1 MNCELM
7 QVSPDVNPDRNEIQT
22 FNIHIGDHV
31 GPDKP
36 APGAGR
42 MTRPGTIH
50 RYLFTAAPK
59 TRFAFKPETP
69 CTIHAGW
76 ELEGSSPMGGQTIGV
91 DQMCAGSNDHLLE
104 YGGPYSIEIHSSE
117 AGEYAFT
124 LVQLTDGVQDYTLNI
139 GDLVA
144 PDKPASGAGRIEAPG
159 SQDRYTFTAEAGM
172 VIEIQRKPP
181 CRGQFMITESDNPDY
196 HSLMDCSGPNS
207 IRAKRAGAYT
217 FLVSDSN
224 GEIGDY
230 SFKLKLEDQL
240 VSFPNGIKCY
250 KPVEYDKTNSPGLTV
265 KVKEIV
271 DLQMKNEQKAERLVQ
286 LSIEK
291 DDIDAQRYRVCEE
304 HGNGITDKETYAK
317 QRETIQSWRKAS
329 WAALKLR

>member
-1 MNCELM
+1 
-7 QVSPDVNPDRNEIQT
+7 
-22 FNIHIGDHV
+22 
-31 GPDKP
+31 
-36 APGAGR
+36 
-42 MTRPGTIH
+42 
-50 RYLFTAAPK
+50 
-59 TRFAFKPETP
+59 
-69 CTIHAGW
+69 
-76 ELEGSSPMGGQTIGV
+76 
-91 DQMCAGSNDHLLE
+91 
-104 YGGPYSIEIHSSE
+104 
-117 AGEYAFT
+117 
-124 LVQLTDGVQDYTLNI
+124 
-139 GDLVA
+139 
-144 PDKPASGAGRIEAPG
+144 
-159 SQDRYTFTAEAGM
+159 
-172 VIEIQRKPP
+172 
-181 CRGQFMITESDNPDY
+181 MITESDNPDY